1 MSGEKPTEYCVQ
13 AAGDANWRQTDE
25 WGQSH
30 YFVQTMKLK
39 QNKKLVKNTCDE
51 ISFTLWNISDFSS
64 LMKI

>member
-13 AAGDANWRQTDE
+13 AAGDANWRQTVK

-39 QNKKLVKNTCDE
+39 QSKKLVKKTCVKSVSLSE
-51 ISFTLWNISDFSS
+51 IYSFIMPWW
-64 LMKI
+64 